1 MINALD
7 GPGPG
12 PGMAPVLVCGLGAF
26 GQAVIGR
33 LLPFGIPLRLLDR
46 APPDWRTPEWAETLQ
61 PLLTLGD
68 MRKPHALRL
77 AGAEQA
83 RSVLLLSSDGGIN
96 VEAALQ
102 VRLLNATAEIVI
114 RSSGDLDGL
123 GTLLEQRLPKVAV
136 VNPQML
142 SAGALVQALR
152 PGPQLARFEAQGET
166 FEVRETPLEDH
177 RFQRPVRLEG
187 AAEGQ
192 GSLLVMPLRF
202 YAPQPRG
209 LRAPG
214 HALVSTLVA
223 VLRKPVGPAQALLRW
238 VRQSTLLQRL
248 LVAVVLLM
256 ALAGIRLFGSQ
267 GGWVQGLFVTSAL
280 LKGDYV
286 DPTNV
291 LLGPQGGP
299 HGSDGV
305 LVTTTLLYSL
315 VGTLLSSALVALIL
329 DQLLLARLGARRTG
343 RLRREDQPILLVGGG
358 SLATRVA
365 QILGKERHA
374 VVRVEAEEKVRQ
386 DDGQSLFATT
396 LEQARVRLRGR
407 AVRSVALLSGQLL
420 ADLQG
425 TLELQDLWP
434 GARFA
439 LLARSEG
446 TGERLGNLLGG
457 ASVISPIELGADVVV
472 ATAFGERVE
481 GVWRIRG
488 QNLLQVRYQVCPGD
502 TLVGNTVSRLDHGY
516 GLTVLS
522 LQRTGQPR
530 PLAIPSPGTL
540 LAAGDQ
546 LVVLASLP
554 ALRRLEQGRIRP
566 PTAVLTLQLPQPLP
580 PELALTLQQSL
591 ARRLG
596 MAPAEASALL
606 HAHPNLR
613 LPVDPDC
620 GALLLRDLQ
629 RQAIQVSL
637 EGEAGASLAP
647 G

>member
-1 MINALD
+1 MSAAD
-7 GPGPG
+7 GPER
-12 PGMAPVLVCGLGAF
+12 APVLVCGLGAF

-46 APPDWRTPEWAETLQ
+46 ATPDWLMPDWAETLQ

-68 MRKPHALRL
+68 MRKPQALRL
-77 AGAEQA
+77 AGAVQA

-102 VRLLNATAEIVI
+102 VRLLNAAAEIVI
-114 RSSGDLDGL
+114 RSSGDLDDL
-123 GTLLEQRLPKVAV
+123 GSLLEQRLPKLAV

-152 PGPQLARFEAQGET
+152 PGSQLARFEVQGET

-177 RFQRPVRLEG
+177 RFQRPIRLEG

-202 YAPQPRG
+202 YAPQPRRHG
-209 LRAPG
+209 GPG
-214 HALVSTLVA
+214 QTLVSLLAA
-223 VLRKPVGPAQALLRW
+223 VLRKPVGAAQAMLRW
-238 VRQSTLLQRL
+238 ARQSSLLQRR

-256 ALAGIRLFGSQ
+256 ALAGIRLFGAQ
-267 GGWVQGLFVTSAL
+267 GADGWVQGLFVTSAL

-291 LLGPQGGP
+291 VLGPTGGP
-299 HGSDGV
+299 HAGDGV

-329 DQLLLARLGARRTG
+329 DQLLLARFGARRMG
-343 RLRREDQPILLVGGG
+343 RLRREAQPILLVGGG
-358 SLATRVA
+358 SLAHRVA
-365 QILGKERHA
+365 QILGMERHE
-374 VVRVEAEEKVRQ
+374 VVRVEAQAADRQ
-386 DDGQSLFATT
+386 GDDRSLFVPT
-396 LEQARVRLRGR
+396 LEQARLRLRGR

-420 ADLQG
+420 ADVQG

-434 GARFA
+434 KARFA

-446 TGERLGNLLGG
+446 TEDRLGNLLGG

-481 GVWRIRG
+481 GVWRIQG
-488 QNLLQVRYQVCPGD
+488 QNLLQVRYRVCPGD

-522 LQRTGQPR
+522 LQRSGQPR
-530 PLAIPSPGTL
+530 PLAIPAHGTL
-540 LAAGDQ
+540 LAVGDQ

-554 ALRRLEQGRIRP
+554 ALQRLEQGRIRP
-566 PTAVLTLQLPQPLP
+566 PASVITLHLPQPLT
-580 PELALTLQQSL
+580 PEMALTLQQSL

-606 HAHPNLR
+606 HANPSLR

-629 RQAIQVSL
+629 HQAIRVRL
-637 EGEAGASLAP
+637 ESEAGATVGSD
-647 G
+647 